1 MQIKLPF
8 PVGDTGSL
16 KFGDRALT
24 PCPPQPHG
32 LWFAE
37 MNMRI
42 SRMAPLGWH
51 LLHEISSYPHVYPR
65 VPKYTHTHMCTTGLR
80 KPEAWTF
87 AVENAMTGCSGPALP
102 YHGGQS
108 AFLSVSHGAIYPS
121 LHLQILSAKY
131 QGRKNTH
138 VSHQFTSS
146 LYLGWNQE
154 ATSSWPNP

>member
-1 MQIKLPF
+1 M
-8 PVGDTGSL
+8 GTE
-16 KFGDRALT
+16 ALT
-24 PCPPQPHG
+24 PCPPQLHG

-51 LLHEISSYPHVYPR
+51 LLHKLSSYYPHVCPC
-65 VPKYTHTHMCTTGLR
+65 VPKYTYTCVHTGLQ

-87 AVENAMTGCSGPALP
+87 AVENAMTGCSGLALP
-102 YHGGQS
+102 YHGVQS
-108 AFLSVSHGAIYPS
+108 AFLSVSYGAIYPS

-131 QGRKNTH
+131 QGRKNTQ

-154 ATSSWPNP
+154 ATSPWPHP